1 MTKPAPVLMTSGA
14 QVRPFDVDCHS
25 GSLGRASS
33 PRVHV
38 RRSGDVSTWM
48 SSVRSPVAYAYH
60 VSPSWRM
67 NGSGKLSSM
76 TGFVNS
82 PAATLGLAL
91 GLALELA
98 LEAVELPPG
107 DADAEDAAE
116 PESPEDDALAEPAPL
131 AGPGVPPEPP
141 QLPTRAATR
150 IARSARG
157 PPFTR
162 VRPRPSRGPPA

>member
-1 MTKPAPVLMTSGA
+1 MTKPASVLMTSGA

-82 PAATLGLAL
+82 PAATLGL
-91 GLALELA
+91 GLALGA
-98 LEAVELPPG
+98 AELPAG
-107 DADAEDAAE
+107 DVDADEDAE
-116 PESPEDDALAEPAPL
+116 PEPPADGEAFDELAPL
-131 AGPGVPPEPP
+131 A
-141 QLPTRAATR
+141 
-150 IARSARG
+150 
-157 PPFTR
+157 
-162 VRPRPSRGPPA
+162 